1 MILWVKNEAQRAFPR
16 ILGHEASGYVTIFF
30 LFFFFFTRNLAAIR
44 SILSKL

>member
-30 LFFFFFTRNLAAIR
+30 FFFTRNLAAIR